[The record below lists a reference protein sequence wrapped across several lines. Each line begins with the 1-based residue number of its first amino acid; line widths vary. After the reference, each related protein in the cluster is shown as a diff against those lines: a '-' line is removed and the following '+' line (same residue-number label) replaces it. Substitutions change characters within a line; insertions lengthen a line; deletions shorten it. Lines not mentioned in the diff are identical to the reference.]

1 MTLECR
7 DVCNVPNVCWQR
19 VPNRWT
25 SHWKL
30 AFSKLGVDH
39 WNCIWKCIW
48 KCLFSTCC
56 LIAPMKTIILSC
68 SPSSQRFCSGVPATL
83 PTSSLKTSSCRL
95 STCFRKSPSRSVL
108 FCIYYCCVSLL
119 IANFDLLDLSSL
131 HEIIV
136 VASSVICK
144 NLFRG
149 IQTAPQTTVL
159 VEQNMKVVPVLVAV
173 LQYAR
178 PSACK

>member
-1 MTLECR
+1 MMLECR

-39 WNCIWKCIW
+39 WNCV
-48 KCLFSTCC
+48 CLFSTCC
-56 LIAPMKTIILSC
+56 LIAPMKITILSC
-68 SPSSQRFCSGVPATL
+68 SPSSQRFFSDVPATL

-108 FCIYYCCVSLL
+108 FCIYYCCFSLL

-131 HEIIV
+131 HDIV
-136 VASSVICK
+136 VVAASVICK
-144 NLFRG
+144 DLFSG
-149 IQTAPQTTVL
+149 TQTAPQTTVL
-159 VEQNMKVVPVLVAV
+159 VKQNMKVVPVLLAV